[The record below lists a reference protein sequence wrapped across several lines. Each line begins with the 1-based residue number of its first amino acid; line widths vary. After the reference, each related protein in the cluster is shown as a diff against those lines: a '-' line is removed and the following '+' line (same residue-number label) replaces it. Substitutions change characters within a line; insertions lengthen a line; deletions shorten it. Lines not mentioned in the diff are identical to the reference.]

1 MLGLFGKKSDHPMAE
16 LKSAQTLL
24 EGLSKS
30 DPLKSLQEV
39 TTWIESVR
47 EQEEFRLD
55 HQLAVLRLLDE
66 TARPFERKLTRDYF
80 SAGNLPIFQENRLW
94 MVLNE
99 FFRQLA
105 QAYFHVL
112 TRYRNGDKGGS
123 AVKPV
128 LALVAARAICAV
140 AGRLKCAAAHYALV
154 EPEMWEYLAEFYAHA
169 EAQKY
174 LDEQVTLYAGANA
187 STSVRYE
194 FAGVLVWYA
203 SCAQTLGRLQ
213 VHMAERL
220 TAHLNKNLAV
230 GAQHGPSCLF
240 GFDLQHPAPPMRVS
254 AETPPQ
260 PGLRFLG
267 VNNMQTPIE
276 SLLKTLKKGVVP
288 EEINLDA
295 VYSVEAISDV
305 LRYLAKCWTSVPRKR
320 RNARHNIKVNMHVAK
335 GFSGIL
341 EHTDVSLNFSNDT
354 GASWEVYDIS
364 TSGFRGVLPASRAN
378 GVMIGLLV
386 GIKPEKLDHWGVGI
400 VRRMSRDPD
409 NNLQVG
415 VEILTNQI
423 TGVGLREDNVDGE
436 RPALW
441 LDRPSSD
448 ANEASLLI
456 GPDTFSSSRSLHM
469 RLGDR
474 HYLLMPLELVEQGED
489 YDLAR
494 YRKIEEDLNAD
505 EAN

>member
-16 LKSAQTLL
+16 IKSAQTLL

-47 EQEEFRLD
+47 EHDEFRLD

-66 TARPFERKLTRDYF
+66 TARPFERKLARDYF
-80 SAGNLPIFQENRLW
+80 AAGNLHTFQENRLW
-94 MVLNE
+94 LALNE
-99 FFRQLA
+99 FYRQLA

-112 TRYRNGDKGGS
+112 VRYHNGDKGSS

-140 AGRLKCAAAHYALV
+140 AGRLKCTAALYALV
-154 EPEMWEYLAEFYAHA
+154 EPEIWACLAELYAHA

-174 LDEQVTLYAGANA
+174 LDEQVSLYVGANA
-187 STSVRYE
+187 GTSVRYE
-194 FAGVLVWYA
+194 FAGALVWYA

-213 VHMAERL
+213 VHLAERL
-220 TAHLNKNLAV
+220 TAHLNKNLV
-230 GAQHGPSCLF
+230 VDTQYGPGCLYV
-240 GFDLQHPAPPMRVS
+240 FDLQHPAPPMRVS

-267 VNNMQTPIE
+267 VNDMQTPIE
-276 SLLKTLKKGVVP
+276 SLLKTLKKDVVP
-288 EEINLDA
+288 EEINLGA
-295 VYSVEAISDV
+295 AYSAEAISDA
-305 LRYLAKCWTSVPRKR
+305 LQHLAKCWTSAPRKR
-320 RNARHNIKVNMHVAK
+320 RNARHNIKVNMNVAN

-341 EHTDVSLNFSNDT
+341 EHTDIGLNFSNDAS
-354 GASWEVYDIS
+354 ASWEVYDIS
-364 TSGFRGVLPASRAN
+364 ASGFRGVLPASRAN
-378 GVMIGLLV
+378 GITVGLLV
-386 GIKPEKLDHWGVGI
+386 GIKPEKLDRWGVGI
-400 VRRMSRDPD
+400 VRRMSRDAND
-409 NNLQVG
+409 NLQVG
-415 VEILTNQI
+415 VEILANQVA
-423 TGVGLREDNVDGE
+423 GVGLREGGVDGE

-441 LDRPSSD
+441 LDSPGND
-448 ANEASLLI
+448 AGEASLLI
-456 GPDTFSSSRSLHM
+456 GSDTFSSSRSLHM
-469 RLGDR
+469 RMGDR
-474 HYLLMPLELVEQGED
+474 NYLLMPLELVEKGED